1 MRSGPPDD
9 MIPRQ
14 LTWRCRIRSWLG
26 DQLLGDLP
34 QPVAGRVV
42 WTLDSKVQGS
52 LSGLSFAAGR
62 DGEWIPGTQPD
73 HPLAKNGQ
81 QLQVTLIT
89 GTPDG
94 LRTWETPVGRFQI
107 EDWDL
112 DDSGRVSV
120 AAKSMLRRWET
131 EAIATPT
138 STGGSLSALA
148 RRLVPTG
155 CGLIISPD
163 LVDRSVNSFDIG
175 DSRIDALYDLG
186 DAWPCRVR
194 EDDDG
199 NVLLLPPMPDS
210 PAPALTLRDGEGGTV
225 VSALPSDSRDGAFN
239 QIIARSTENR
249 EDTDQPRFQA
259 VATQQSGIMAASTYG
274 IVTKTWASPL
284 LTTQAAADQSAQT
297 MLRNSL
303 SAARIVPVTGAP
315 DPRLMLDD
323 TAIVEHR
330 DLGRILATAR
340 GVDLPL
346 VPRSGEMRIDMGVI
360 S

>member
-34 QPVAGRVV
+34 KPVSGRVV

-62 DGEWIPGTQPD
+62 TGEWIPGTQAD

-112 DDSGRVSV
+112 DDSGHVSV

-138 STGGSLSALA
+138 STGGSLIALA

-155 CGLIISPD
+155 CGLIVSPD
-163 LVDRSVNSFDIG
+163 LADRTVNNFDIG
-175 DSRIDALYDLG
+175 DSRIDSLYSLG

-199 NVLLLPPMPDS
+199 NVLLLPPLPG
-210 PAPALTLRDGEGGTV
+210 APEPVLTLRDGEGGTA

-249 EDTDQPRFQA
+249 DDTDIPRFQA
-259 VATQQSGIMAASTYG
+259 VATQQSGVMAARTYG
-274 IVTKTWASPL
+274 VVTKTWASPL
-284 LTTQAAADQSAQT
+284 LTSQAAAELSAQT

-303 SAARIVPVTGAP
+303 TSARIVPVTGAP
-315 DPRLMLDD
+315 DPRPMLDD
-323 TAIVEHR
+323 ATIVEHR
-330 DLGRILATAR
+330 DLGRVIGLIR

-346 VPRSGEMRIDMGVI
+346 APHSGEMRIDVGVI
-360 S
+360 A